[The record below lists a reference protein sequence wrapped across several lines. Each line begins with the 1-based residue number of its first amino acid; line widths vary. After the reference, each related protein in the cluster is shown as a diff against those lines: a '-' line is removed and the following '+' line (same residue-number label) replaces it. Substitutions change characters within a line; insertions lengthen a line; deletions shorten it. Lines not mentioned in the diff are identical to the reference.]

1 MRHKETIK
9 IIVDVLMGAL
19 FLLALAPH
27 LTGVFPHEIIGVGL
41 GVLFLAHTGLNI
53 GWYKNLVHGPY
64 SVYRGSWTA
73 INLLLLVCMVGMII
87 SGILISRHLFTFL
100 PFSGGWTARR
110 LHTLFAYWGF
120 VLTALH
126 VGLHGG
132 LIRGALQK
140 HFNRPV
146 RVGLCVLLWVVAL
159 YGIKASF
166 QWHIGSKLWMVFA
179 FSNWDGVNLFSF
191 LADHISIACLYAAAA
206 YYMGR
211 VLACWA
217 QKTKQNK
224 KE

>member
-1 MRHKETIK
+1 MQNKGIIK

-19 FLLALAPH
+19 FLLAMAPR

-64 SVYRGSWTA
+64 SVYRGSWTV

-87 SGILISRHLFTFL
+87 SGILISRHLFASL
-100 PFSGGWTARR
+100 PLPGGWTARR

-146 RVGLCVLLWVVAL
+146 RIGLCVLLWAAAV
-159 YGIKASF
+159 YGIKACF

-179 FSNWDGVNLFSF
+179 FSNWDGVSLFSF
-191 LADHISIACLYAAAA
+191 LVDYLSIACLYAAAA
-206 YYMGR
+206 YYISQFWVR
-211 VLACWA
+211 WR
-217 QKTKQNK
+217 QKQNK
-224 KE
+224 